1 MARILFVP
9 FDQLNSSHGVLKN
22 ANKKEDIVLLVEQ
35 QRTLS
40 KTTLHREKQ
49 FFLISSAR
57 HFSEDLKKKGF
68 KTEYLI
74 SESFAE
80 AFETIRKK
88 YPQHVLCAASPNSFG
103 AQEQML
109 KNQVNLL
116 PNDFFLTSKDEFQAN
131 HKLELFHLVI
141 FFYFVSG
148 FFQSLAESHNIF

>member
-1 MARILFVP
+1 M
-9 FDQLNSSHGVLKN
+9 LKN

-40 KTTLHREKQ
+40 KNTLHREKQ

-57 HFSEDLKKKGF
+57 HFKEDLKKKGF